1 MHYGP
6 PFELLPWATH
16 MLGGGLVSL
25 TGTGWGEGWDH
36 SIHSAVS
43 LTLPHLPLPGTL
55 LPSPDPEATLA
66 HFFRLCLLPPWS

>member
-1 MHYGP
+1 MGLHLNFCLGP
-6 PFELLPWATH
+6 HICWEGASLASLEL
-16 MLGGGLVSL
+16 GRGK
-25 TGTGWGEGWDH
+25 GWDH

-55 LPSPDPEATLA
+55 LPSPNPEATLA